1 MHPPAG
7 RIHVGDHVTVSGD
20 RPGEVIGERAIPSN
34 GAWAYVV
41 RFADGSTRELY
52 DFEVRRAS
60 AG

>member
-7 RIHVGDHVTVSGD
+7 RIRIGDRVIASGN
-20 RPGEVIGERAIPSN
+20 RPGEVVGERAIPSN

-52 DFEVRRAS
+52 DFEVRGPS
-60 AG
+60 PT

>member
-7 RIHVGDHVTVSGD
+7 RIGVGARVTASGN
-20 RPGEVIGERAIPSN
+20 RHGEVVSERSIASN

-52 DFEVRRAS
+52 DFELRIAS

>member
-7 RIHVGDHVTVSGD
+7 RIEIGARVTVPGG
-20 RPGEVIGERAIPSN
+20 RQGEVVSGRQIASN

-41 RFADGSTRELY
+41 RFADGATAEHY
-52 DFEVRRAS
+52 DFELRGAS